1 MVLVEHDVHLVM
13 RVCHTVH
20 VLDFGRIIAV
30 GDPEQIQNDPTV
42 VAAYLGTP
50 A

>member
-1 MVLVEHDVHLVM
+1 VM
-13 RVCHTVH
+13 RVCHKVH

-30 GDPEQIQNDPTV
+30 GDPGQIQTNPAV

-50 A
+50 V